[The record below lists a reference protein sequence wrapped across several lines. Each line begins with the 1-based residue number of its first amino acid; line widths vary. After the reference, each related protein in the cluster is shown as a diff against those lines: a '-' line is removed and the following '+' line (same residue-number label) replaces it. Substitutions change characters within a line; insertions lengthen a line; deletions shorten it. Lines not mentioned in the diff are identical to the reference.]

1 MELAKG
7 MPLYLNEEQVSE
19 IIGRAVQTLRNDRFN
34 SRGLP
39 YIKLGNQVKYSLSDI
54 VAFME
59 SRKIM
64 TEN

>member
-7 MPLYLNEEQVSE
+7 MPLYLNETQVSE
-19 IIGRAVQTLRNDRFN
+19 ITGRAVQTLRNDRHN
-34 SRGLP
+34 GRGFP
-39 YIKLGNQVKYSLSDI
+39 YIKCGNQVKYSLSDI
-54 VAFME
+54 VSFME